1 MCIYFA
7 PPHSRLTL
15 IAFSQYHTSMNLYK
29 KSVAEVETRKRNG
42 IINELSSN
50 FDFSICEGI
59 LLSGSMVYGQNY
71 SIGKDSDIDLLL
83 IIKAENVFKIK
94 QYSFF
99 TSVYYDNHT
108 LELFGEKKVNCFW
121 FDIFKEGIMLNIVV
135 FEYEYFKRLC
145 DFTETTLLRAKLD
158 DTLDIIKSRTLK
170 LENGQTIQ
178 DAPTQQKNGTNYIIS
193 YALYDKGNLI
203 SRPIFGNIAIS
214 RMLYS
219 KTDIVPKSIECFI
232 ENLKKKMNEEGLFL
246 FFDYAFSKATTMYKK
261 TFVREVLKNKI
272 SN

>member
-1 MCIYFA
+1 
-7 PPHSRLTL
+7 
-15 IAFSQYHTSMNLYK
+15 MNLYK

-121 FDIFKEGIMLNIVV
+121 FDVFKEGIMLNIVV
-135 FEYEYFKRLC
+135 FEYAM
-145 DFTETTLLRAKLD
+145 D
-158 DTLDIIKSRTLK
+158 S
-170 LENGQTIQ
+170 
-178 DAPTQQKNGTNYIIS
+178 
-193 YALYDKGNLI
+193 
-203 SRPIFGNIAIS
+203 
-214 RMLYS
+214 
-219 KTDIVPKSIECFI
+219 
-232 ENLKKKMNEEGLFL
+232 
-246 FFDYAFSKATTMYKK
+246 
-261 TFVREVLKNKI
+261 
-272 SN
+272 